1 MSDKTAKALK
11 EFSQCYDNNEYARGL
26 KQANKFL
33 KQHPEEAEAIAWKAI
48 FLQFTKKPKDAVTTI
63 AEALRKNM
71 KSAKIWK
78 LQGII
83 MREQSDYTKALQS
96 FTMAYRLDSKDDNI
110 LLEICNLHLY
120 ERNKKLFLQNSY
132 NLLSSSKSSSAVVRY
147 AVALHLDGRTKN
159 AIDWLNTYE
168 INFMPPISE
177 DETLF
182 RNELFLYH
190 STLYI
195 EAGMYDECIKYLE
208 KNQPLIRDVVSVNEK
223 LATCYVKLGK
233 KEEALKA
240 IRSLIDYYP
249 ENGDY
254 FTLLQELLAPDEFM
268 HELTELKGKSRYA
281 QVRILELLDIND
293 PNYRDFLKEYM
304 VPYLVKGAPSLF
316 TTLSEL
322 SLEKLEVAKE
332 VADSAP
338 TETDN
343 FPITSIPIVK
353 LFDASVFLAKD
364 DLESALESVES
375 AIKHTPTCLESRTL
389 KLRILRK
396 MGRIEE
402 AMKTGQELAEYDPN
416 DRNSSTLYTNAAL
429 RNGKLKTAYE
439 ASLPFSIDSEHNPR
453 LLLTQYNDFHVRAAD
468 CAYRAKDYKQSTGFY
483 NDVVRHFS
491 DFRKSQ
497 YNYLSWGMR
506 HVHALYDMLK
516 WADELP
522 KHKMLAR
529 GLLGLLKI
537 HFLNKAENPIEK
549 NKDLQ
554 NAALQ
559 ATFSEDPAVLAYAAI
574 YYSLMNEPLP
584 CLKCLKKCQGPW
596 KFAAIQAAEKVMS
609 SLQKVESNGQKK
621 KIPEIVKEVAQEAYK
636 SEEGQIKANYA
647 EAKSFLEK
655 LALARG
661 MFLVAQ
667 NEQETAN
674 AKQLL
679 LDAVKSCEYN
689 YKQALDAYTVANN
702 EMNDAEFAKKI
713 EDEIHVKHPQYQVVF
728 EYEKGDLPKIDEEQ
742 LND

>member
-71 KSAKIWK
+71 KNAKIWK

-120 ERNKKLFLQNSY
+120 ERNKKLFLQNSF

-190 STLYI
+190 SMLYI

-233 KEEALKA
+233 KEEALKE

-322 SLEKLEVAKE
+322 SPEKLEVAKE

-468 CAYRAKDYKQSTGFY
+468 CAYRAKDYKQSAGFY
-483 NDVVRHFS
+483 SDVVRHFS

-621 KIPEIVKEVAQEAYK
+621 KIPEIVKEIAQEAYK
-636 SEEGQIKANYA
+636 LEEGQIKANYA

-667 NEQETAN
+667 SEQEAAN

-702 EMNDAEFAKKI
+702 EMNNAEFAKKI

>member
-71 KSAKIWK
+71 KNAKIWK

-208 KNQPLIRDVVSVNEK
+208 KNQPLIRDAVSVNEK

-364 DLESALESVES
+364 DLENALESVES

-636 SEEGQIKANYA
+636 LEEGQIKANYA

-667 NEQETAN
+667 SEQETAN

>member
-254 FTLLQELLAPDEFM
+254 FALLQELLAPDEFM

-609 SLQKVESNGQKK
+609 NLQKVENNGQKK

>member
-208 KNQPLIRDVVSVNEK
+208 KNQPLIRDAVSVNEK

-254 FTLLQELLAPDEFM
+254 FALLQELLAPDEFM

-364 DLESALESVES
+364 DLENALESVES

-667 NEQETAN
+667 SEQEVAN
-674 AKQLL
+674 SKQQL

>member
-208 KNQPLIRDVVSVNEK
+208 KNQPLIRDAVSVNEK

-254 FTLLQELLAPDEFM
+254 FALLQELLAPDEFM

-609 SLQKVESNGQKK
+609 NLQKVENNGQKK

>member
-364 DLESALESVES
+364 DLENALESVES

-609 SLQKVESNGQKK
+609 NLQKVENNGQKK

>member
-63 AEALRKNM
+63 SEALRKNM

-208 KNQPLIRDVVSVNEK
+208 KNQPLIRDAVSVNEK

>member
-208 KNQPLIRDVVSVNEK
+208 KNQPLIRDAVSVNEK

-254 FTLLQELLAPDEFM
+254 FALLQELLAPDEFM

-364 DLESALESVES
+364 DLENALESVES

-609 SLQKVESNGQKK
+609 NLQKVENNGQKK